1 MNTAISNL
9 QANAAK
15 ASLENDLQAV
25 IDDTEILLQLTAN
38 QGSESIQALRG
49 KAEKSLAAAKVKMM
63 EAHEAL
69 MEKTGVALQATDRY
83 VHEKPWYAV
92 TVAAG
97 AGLMIGVMMGR
108 R

>member
-1 MNTAISNL
+1 MNTAISCL

-69 MEKTGVALQATDRY
+69 MEKPELRCKPPIVMSMRSPGTPLQLPP
-83 VHEKPWYAV
+83 VPV
-92 TVAAG
+92 
-97 AGLMIGVMMGR
+97 
-108 R
+108 